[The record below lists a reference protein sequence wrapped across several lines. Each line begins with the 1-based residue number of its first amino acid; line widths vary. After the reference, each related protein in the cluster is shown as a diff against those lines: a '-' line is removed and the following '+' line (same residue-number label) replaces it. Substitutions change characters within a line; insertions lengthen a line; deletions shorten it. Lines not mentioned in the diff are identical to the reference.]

1 MSIRRFF
8 TKTIT
13 VKREADTSGNKR
25 AFSTNG
31 TEKGH
36 FQDLDP
42 ELRQGL
48 GIVGMRAWKFWF
60 NEDADVL
67 IGDTLTDEDSNVYYV
82 RETTKKDTGINRHLE
97 IIATEKNA

>member
-8 TKTIT
+8 TKTIS
-13 VKREADTSGNKR
+13 VYREADTTGNKR
-25 AFSTNG
+25 AFSLNG
-31 TEKGH
+31 TVKGH

-60 NEDADVL
+60 ELNADVL
-67 IGDTLTDEDSNVYYV
+67 VGDKLTDSDSNDYYV
-82 RETTKKDTGINRHLE
+82 REVTKKDTGINQHLE
-97 IIATEKNA
+97 VIATEKNA